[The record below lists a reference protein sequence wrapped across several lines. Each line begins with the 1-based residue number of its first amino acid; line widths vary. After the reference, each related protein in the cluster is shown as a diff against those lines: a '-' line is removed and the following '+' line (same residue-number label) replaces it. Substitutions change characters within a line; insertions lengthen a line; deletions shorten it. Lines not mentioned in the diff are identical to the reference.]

1 MIITDI
7 KEADIY
13 QVLEIYRPYIT
24 DTRITFEYE
33 APDLETFTAIT
44 QSNFP
49 GWWQRMVKKSGATV
63 THRFTGGAWPINGT
77 VNCPSMWTGT
87 AGGKGSGKDSTQS
100 LWRS

>member
-33 APDLETFTAIT
+33 APD
-44 QSNFP
+44 
-49 GWWQRMVKKSGATV
+49 
-63 THRFTGGAWPINGT
+63 RFTGGAWPINGT

-100 LWRS
+100 FWRS